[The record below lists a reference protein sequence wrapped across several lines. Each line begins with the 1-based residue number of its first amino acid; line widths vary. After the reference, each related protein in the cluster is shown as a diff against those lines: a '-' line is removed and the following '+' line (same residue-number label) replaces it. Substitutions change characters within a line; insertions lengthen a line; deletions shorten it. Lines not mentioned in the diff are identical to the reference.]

1 MARFPVLLVL
11 LCCRP
16 IMESNIVETTR
27 LQMRRMTYDDVAALL
42 TVFGDA
48 EVMRFYTAPFDC
60 QRMQEWVDWNQ
71 RSYTKCGYGLWALIL
86 RDTGELIGDCG
97 LVNQLV
103 EDVQEVEIG
112 YHIRRDLWR
121 QGLATE
127 AALAC
132 RDYGFNNLGCKRL
145 VSLIHPQ
152 NAASRRVAEKVGMT
166 LCRESPWKN
175 KPTCVY
181 AMERWKSPLRAS
193 INLI

>member
-1 MARFPVLLVL
+1 
-11 LCCRP
+11 
-16 IMESNIVETTR
+16 MESTIVETTR
-27 LQMRRMTYDDVAALL
+27 LQMRRMTNDDVAALL
-42 TVFGDA
+42 SIFGDA

-86 RDTGELIGDCG
+86 R
-97 LVNQLV
+97 NP
-103 EDVQEVEIG
+103 EVEIG

-132 RDYGFNNLGCKRL
+132 RDYGFNHLGCQRL

-152 NAASRRVAEKVGMT
+152 NAASRRVAEKVGMAW
-166 LCRESPWKN
+166 CRESLWKN
-175 KPTCVY
+175 KPICIY
-181 AMERWKSPLRAS
+181 AIERWKSPLRNGGGPL
-193 INLI
+193 INIVA

>member
-1 MARFPVLLVL
+1 
-11 LCCRP
+11 
-16 IMESNIVETTR
+16 MESNIVETTR